1 MKKLLT
7 ILSALLLWANIAFA
21 APVQIDI
28 YSINDWHGWR
38 ALLPEGLRVPPEPL
52 DGYAAAVLV
61 KRYLNNK

>member
-7 ILSALLLWANIAFA
+7 ILSALLLWANITFA

-28 YSINDWHGWR
+28 YSINDWHGWC

-52 DGYAAAVLV
+52 DVYAAAVLV